1 MGKEKIENMENMENK
16 NVKKSSKKCRTQ
28 EYNVV
33 GNHYILRKQIGSGS
47 FGEVFK
53 CIRRTDNR
61 LLAAK
66 TENYIEDD
74 NGIMKKCKLVLEK
87 NIYRHLDK
95 NGVKHIPKIY
105 GYFQGSKPGHSHV
118 MIMSLLGESLDKI
131 FENCGNK
138 MNISSVLKL
147 SIDLV
152 SIMKR
157 IHDAGIIHR
166 DIKPN
171 NFMVG
176 KNNKSY
182 IYIMDFGLSKKY
194 VGKNGNHMPS
204 CTGRTLI
211 GTPRYSGLNVHMGLE
226 PSRRDDLES
235 IGYMLIYFIKGELP
249 WQGLKLPKS
258 KQCEDKNKNKER
270 KLSQIYYVKKTTG
283 IKKLCDGLPSCF
295 VEYLD
300 YVKKLTFTCTPD
312 YDYLINLFVKSAKE
326 ENISLKYEWDIV
338 DEDSK

>member
-1 MGKEKIENMENMENK
+1 MEKK
-16 NVKKSSKKCRTQ
+16 NFDTKNTKNSKKKCKTQ

-47 FGEVFK
+47 FGEVFQ
-53 CIRRTDNR
+53 CIRRSDNR
-61 LLAAK
+61 VLAAK
-66 TENYIEDD
+66 TENYVEDK
-74 NGIMKKCKLVLEK
+74 GVMKKCKLLLEK
-87 NIYRHLDK
+87 NIYRHLYK
-95 NGVKHIPKIY
+95 NNVKHIPKIY

-138 MNISSVLKL
+138 LNLGSVLKL
-147 SIDLV
+147 SVDLI

-171 NFMVG
+171 NFMIG

-182 IYIMDFGLSKKY
+182 VYIMDFGLSKKY
-194 VGKNGNHMPS
+194 VSKTGKHMPYS
-204 CTGRTLI
+204 TGRTLI

-235 IGYMLIYFIKGELP
+235 IGYMLIYFAKGELP
-249 WQGLKLPKS
+249 WQGLRLPKS

-270 KLSQIYYVKKTTG
+270 KLNQIYYVKKTTSLQ
-283 IKKLCDGLPSCF
+283 KLCEGLPSCF
-295 VEYLD
+295 VQYLE
-300 YVKKLTFTCTPD
+300 YVKKLTFTVTPD
-312 YDYLINLFVKSAKE
+312 YEYLINLFLQCAKE
-326 ENISLKYEWDIV
+326 EKISLKYEWDML
-338 DEDSK
+338 ES